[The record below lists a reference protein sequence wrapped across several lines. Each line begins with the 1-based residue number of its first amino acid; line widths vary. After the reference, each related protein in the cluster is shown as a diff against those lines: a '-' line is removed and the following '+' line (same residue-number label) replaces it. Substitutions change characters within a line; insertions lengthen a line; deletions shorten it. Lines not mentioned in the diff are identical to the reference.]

1 CALALGVLDP
11 ALDGTARSQEV
22 ERLKVLFPSFPLILY
37 TQLSPAVAPVLL
49 GLGRIGLRQIVIA
62 RHDDHPARLTELLSG
77 EASHAVAGQLM
88 NALSDLLVGCPGE
101 LKWAI
106 ETAIREPAAVETAP

>member
-1 CALALGVLDP
+1 MAPLDFLGPRGAIQSRVKY
-11 ALDGTARSQEV
+11 SQFQ
-22 ERLKVLFPSFPLILY
+22 RLKVLFPLILY
-37 TQLSPAVAPVLL
+37 TQISPAVAPVLL
-49 GLGRIGLRQIVIA
+49 RLGQIGIRQIVIA
-62 RHDDHPARLTELLSG
+62 RHDDHPARLGELLSG

-106 ETAIREPAAVETAP
+106 ETAIR